1 MSIIII
7 VIIWYFVIGRNNP
20 KIYDKVNSLKTKKK
34 KRPLWVT
41 AILIVVALSVLSSI
55 SPWLY
60 VFTMLIAPFVI
71 FFLIVKAIINAVFY
85 KKDRNERVANEKDIK
100 VSGKTLVKAVPKRRK
115 IVEKFNNKYGLNLT
129 DSQITLMVDSSY
141 MSIMWEEEII
151 AMSEEYNSMYE
162 WFKSDTS
169 WLRAYLR
176 VFNVQDVSSDFE
188 EQKNICFNAFDQI
201 FAETDYSLFTSR
213 KELISHINNMYMTNF
228 DEVTFMIAY
237 RFLKDN
243 GKAYDI
249 GLGSNV
255 MRNEDEAEKLARKY
269 S

>member
-1 MSIIII
+1 M
-7 VIIWYFVIGRNNP
+7 
-20 KIYDKVNSLKTKKK
+20 
-34 KRPLWVT
+34 
-41 AILIVVALSVLSSI
+41 
-55 SPWLY
+55 
-60 VFTMLIAPFVI
+60 
-71 FFLIVKAIINAVFY
+71 
-85 KKDRNERVANEKDIK
+85 ANEKDIK

-162 WFKSDTS
+162 WFKSDTA